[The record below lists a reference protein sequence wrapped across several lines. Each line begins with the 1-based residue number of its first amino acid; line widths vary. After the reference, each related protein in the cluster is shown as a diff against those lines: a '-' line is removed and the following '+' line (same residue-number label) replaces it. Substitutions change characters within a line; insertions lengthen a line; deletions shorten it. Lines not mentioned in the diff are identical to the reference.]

1 MQARIEG
8 AIVALSNTE
17 EVTTSQPA
25 SGMMQLLTLRAKEIL
40 CGPIV
45 KNMVNFSLQTYV
57 CSLPLQAHIELWPFL
72 SGQGSQDAFHEDT
85 SWSRTDLLVID
96 LLKAHTFELTMKRR
110 ASVCI
115 ALLWAP
121 NSWSKTL
128 RLIMTNSRAGIQH
141 VSYDA
146 LPLF

>member
-8 AIVALSNTE
+8 AIGCSKQNRLQAHPL
-17 EVTTSQPA
+17 
-25 SGMMQLLTLRAKEIL
+25 MQLLTLRAKEIL

-57 CSLPLQAHIELWPFL
+57 CSLPLQAHIEQWPFL

-110 ASVCI
+110 ESVCI
-115 ALLWAP
+115 ALLWAQTP
-121 NSWSKTL
+121 GP
-128 RLIMTNSRAGIQH
+128 R
-141 VSYDA
+141 
-146 LPLF
+146 P